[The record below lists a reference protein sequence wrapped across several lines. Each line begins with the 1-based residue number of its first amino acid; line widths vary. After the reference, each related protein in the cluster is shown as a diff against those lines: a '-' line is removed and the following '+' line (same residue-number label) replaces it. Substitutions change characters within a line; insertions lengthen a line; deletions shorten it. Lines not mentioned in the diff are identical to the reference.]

1 MPFGKVVGFVR
12 FLKFKLGRRVGTAYE
27 QGTTPNREHTQTKI
41 GPMPRPHAF
50 QLHCFIMIRLYS
62 ALYTDKP
69 AHVGQMLQSGRRGS
83 ASASSHAPGTRGPTV
98 PGFRPHQKPRALPT
112 LTLKDRGL
120 LCTARAGLLDFLTPT
135 FTTTKKAVPAKQL
148 VDDLIAVAS
157 KTDAG
162 ISASQSV
169 RSEIEALVEEVEKY
183 CPKAP
188 LRSELIF
195 GQWEVLYASKPGTA
209 GGPFRS
215 PLGRIVFP
223 GQKARQTI
231 APPDIVINEVSYKA
245 LGFVPGSARQEGEI
259 ETVDEYTFKII
270 FPQLANKVRAAG
282 GPPER
287 FITTTYLDDR
297 IRIARTVPAS
307 EDEETSYYVFRR
319 VVDGKE
325 EDENEEQAQKT
336 QNRKVETRE
345 KGTQVRK
352 SSETVRE
359 PERSPGKRATPAF
372 FGTQIFSRS
381 SAKNDDTDRESPAQK
396 GKRAQIPPKS
406 SKTEAISRKSRE
418 EMAAERKR
426 AQEAAK
432 AEREAAAKR
441 RAEAQEQYR
450 QLNAQALEAA
460 TEARTANA
468 AVVSLE
474 RSATKMLKAAAAAQS
489 MIERAFRE
497 ADMENEKLLAAQAEE
512 VEAEKQVLEA
522 QRRVNDL
529 ELQLRRTLSSVAP
542 SLRK

>member
-1 MPFGKVVGFVR
+1 
-12 FLKFKLGRRVGTAYE
+12 
-27 QGTTPNREHTQTKI
+27 
-41 GPMPRPHAF
+41 
-50 QLHCFIMIRLYS
+50 MIRLCS

-69 AHVGQMLQSGRRGS
+69 AHGGQMLQSGRLGS
-83 ASASSHAPGTRGPTV
+83 APASSHAPGTCDLTV
-98 PGFRPHQKPRALPT
+98 PGFRPHQTPRVLPT
-112 LTLKDRGL
+112 LTIKNRGL

-135 FTTTKKAVPAKQL
+135 FTTTKKTVPAKQL

-169 RSEIEALVEEVEKY
+169 RSEIDTLVEEVEKY

-195 GQWEVLYASKPGTA
+195 GEWEVLYASKPGTA

-231 APPDIVINEVSYKA
+231 APPDVVINEVSYKA

-270 FPQLANKVRAAG
+270 FPQLANKMRAAG

-297 IRIARTVPAS
+297 IRIARTVPAT
-307 EDEETSYYVFRR
+307 EDEEASFYVFRR
-319 VVDGKE
+319 IVDGTE
-325 EDENEEQAQKT
+325 DDEDEEQTNKIQS
-336 QNRKVETRE
+336 RRVETRA

-352 SSETVRE
+352 SSETVQE
-359 PERSPGKRATPAF
+359 PERSPGKRAAPPF
-372 FGTQIFSRS
+372 FGTQIFARS
-381 SAKNDDTDRESPAQK
+381 TVTNDDTDSESPSKK

-406 SKTEAISRKSRE
+406 SKTEAITRKSRE
-418 EMAAERKR
+418 EIAAERKQ
-426 AQEAAK
+426 AQEVAK

-460 TEARTANA
+460 TEARSANA

-474 RSATKMLKAAAAAQS
+474 RSATKMIKAAAAAQS
-489 MIERAFRE
+489 MIERAFRD
-497 ADMENEKLLAAQAEE
+497 ADMENEKLVAAQAEE

-529 ELQLRRTLSSVAP
+529 ELQLRRTLNSVAP
-542 SLRK
+542 SLRSK